1 MAAQNDTTQC
11 CFSVPTDFGV
21 PLKFHSERISISKVY
36 NLSNASTNDTGGS
49 TAGSTVTVN
58 QIGVGGDVTSDMN
71 IDDDMIDDTIDDNP
85 KPSDIYDDS
94 SVDDWIPPPLLSGQ
108 YADVSAAASPP
119 FASFPSKKKAP
130 NFIPSTYEIYLS
142 EVVRPQLLSLHH
154 YADSEDD
161 IEMDKVVKR
170 RKIDELEESEHFRR
184 RGEKLLDK
192 ARGCLGSKTART
204 IRELKE
210 EAKAFSEVV
219 DDQVKCFRS
228 LPLSLFEGRA
238 KEEVGDVSV
247 LDLLRVVVEGVG
259 SREVVVVAAARVEEI
274 GVWKGEE
281 GDEAGARLAKAM
293 AACLKGAG
301 LNRAEFCAILSE
313 IKVEGLKRWIA
324 KSYYVS

>member
-1 MAAQNDTTQC
+1 MAAQNDSTQC
-11 CFSVPTDFGV
+11 CFSVPTDFGM

-36 NLSNASTNDTGGS
+36 NLSNASKNDTGGS
-49 TAGSTVTVN
+49 TAGSTV
-58 QIGVGGDVTSDMN
+58 IGVGGDVTSDMD
-71 IDDDMIDDTIDDNP
+71 IDDDVIDDNP
-85 KPSDIYDDS
+85 KPSDMYEDS

-108 YADVSAAASPP
+108 YADVSATASPP
-119 FASFPSKKKAP
+119 LASFPSKKKVP

-154 YADSEDD
+154 CVDSEEDV
-161 IEMDKVVKR
+161 EMEKAVKR
-170 RKIDELEESEHFRR
+170 RKIDELEESEIFRR
-184 RGEKLLDK
+184 RGEKLVEK
-192 ARGCLGSKTART
+192 ARGCLVSRTART

-210 EAKAFSEVV
+210 EAKAFSDEV

-313 IKVEGLKRWIA
+313 IKVEGLKR
-324 KSYYVS
+324 